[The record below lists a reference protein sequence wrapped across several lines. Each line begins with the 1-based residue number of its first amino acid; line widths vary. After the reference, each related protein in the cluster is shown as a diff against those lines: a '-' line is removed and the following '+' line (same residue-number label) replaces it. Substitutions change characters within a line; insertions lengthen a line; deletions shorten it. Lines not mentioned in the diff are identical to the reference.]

1 MTPTGRRPFYSEYAW
16 AFDLIIDRP
25 VRKECAV
32 IASWLVER
40 GVLPGAEVVDA
51 GCGTGRYAIE
61 LARRGYRVDGID
73 VSPELVE
80 VAKRAAAESQGSVS
94 FWIGDILDLAHER
107 YQAILCRGV
116 LNDILDDGER
126 DAMFAS
132 FARALR
138 PGGVLIVDVRDW
150 GASVE
155 RKSREPLF
163 RKRVSTDRG
172 ELTFTAVTALDR
184 GRRQLLIFESHAL
197 VANGLERVSDYQFV
211 MRCWEREELEVM
223 LAHHGF
229 GTVRCFGAYD
239 VNVEA
244 GATDRIVSVAQR

>member
-1 MTPTGRRPFYSEYAW
+1 M
-16 AFDLIIDRP
+16 
-25 VRKECAV
+25 

-40 GVLPGAEVVDA
+40 GVPPGAEVVDA

-126 DAMFAS
+126 DAVFAALAKALAPAACS
-132 FARALR
+132 LWTCATGAPRSSARAASRCSESGCR
-138 PGGVLIVDVRDW
+138 PI
-150 GASVE
+150 E
-155 RKSREPLF
+155 
-163 RKRVSTDRG
+163 VS
-172 ELTFTAVTALDR
+172 
-184 GRRQLLIFESHAL
+184 
-197 VANGLERVSDYQFV
+197 
-211 MRCWEREELEVM
+211 
-223 LAHHGF
+223 
-229 GTVRCFGAYD
+229 
-239 VNVEA
+239 
-244 GATDRIVSVAQR
+244 